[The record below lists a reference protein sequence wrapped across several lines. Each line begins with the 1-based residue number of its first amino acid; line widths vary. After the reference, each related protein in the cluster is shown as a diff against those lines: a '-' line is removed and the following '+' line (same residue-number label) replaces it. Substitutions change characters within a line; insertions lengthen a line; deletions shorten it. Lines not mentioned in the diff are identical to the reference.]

1 MTAQLLYPIQHLTLT
16 GSWDLTYWK
25 THSFRICMNCTPWEV
40 HMSQRNYNPKFNK
53 STRLVSKTQCI
64 HDHHALLR
72 DKNQWGNHKIMQSK
86 NMTSSRS
93 NICQDYVPRY
103 AAPHWTKSTILTSWR
118 GTLLCT
124 SEEVENQ
131 RFIQGKLKSPNLT
144 LKSLIYSTGNFG
156 MGRNRQVTC
165 MICNKSMRSDNLNR
179 HMQSHTA
186 DYHS

>member
-1 MTAQLLYPIQHLTLT
+1 
-16 GSWDLTYWK
+16 
-25 THSFRICMNCTPWEV
+25 
-40 HMSQRNYNPKFNK
+40 
-53 STRLVSKTQCI
+53 
-64 HDHHALLR
+64 
-72 DKNQWGNHKIMQSK
+72 MQSN

-131 RFIQGKLKSPNLT
+131 RFIQGKIKSPNLT

-179 HMQSHTA
+179 HKQSHIA
-186 DYHS
+186 DSHSQRGPKPNGSNPRTIECFMCGKTILRKNLNRHEVQSCTVFCWNKVKANILATTTPNSIMTVEDQEMSMTHSEMQPYDINS

>member
-1 MTAQLLYPIQHLTLT
+1 
-16 GSWDLTYWK
+16 
-25 THSFRICMNCTPWEV
+25 
-40 HMSQRNYNPKFNK
+40 
-53 STRLVSKTQCI
+53 
-64 HDHHALLR
+64 
-72 DKNQWGNHKIMQSK
+72 MQSN
-86 NMTSSRS
+86 NMTSFRT
-93 NICQDYVPRY
+93 NMCQDNVPHF

-131 RFIQGKLKSPNLT
+131 GFIQGKIKSPNLT

-186 DYHS
+186 DSHSQRGPKPNGSDPRTIECFMCGKTILRKNLNRHELQSCTVFCWNKVKANILATTTPNSIMTVEDQEMSMTHSDMQPYDIKS